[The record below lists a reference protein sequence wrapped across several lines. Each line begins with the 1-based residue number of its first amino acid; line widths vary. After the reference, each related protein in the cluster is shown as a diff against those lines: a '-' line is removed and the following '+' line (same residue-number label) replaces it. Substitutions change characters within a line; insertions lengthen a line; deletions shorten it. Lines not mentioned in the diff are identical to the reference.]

1 MERRTGFNAGVGRRR
16 NNPIYIVIFFFF
28 FFLSQRKFSDMREC
42 THRRST
48 SLSISTCLCS
58 MSYANFYECSFR
70 FHNDKLVLKSDF
82 AVQALSGL
90 SRIQYII
97 LDILKVIISS
107 SISQWYI
114 VTIGIFMNIL
124 HVCKNGENYHQN
136 ITLYLRIYFLF
147 SKGMQTF
154 FTQKWSRFFC

>member
-1 MERRTGFNAGVGRRR
+1 MAF
-16 NNPIYIVIFFFF
+16 FFFF

-48 SLSISTCLCS
+48 SLSIITCLCS
-58 MSYANFYECSFR
+58 MSYANFR

-124 HVCKNGENYHQN
+124 HVCNNGENYHQN

-147 SKGMQTF
+147 SNGMQTF
-154 FTQKWSRFFC
+154 FTQK

>member
-1 MERRTGFNAGVGRRR
+1 MAF
-16 NNPIYIVIFFFF
+16 FFFF

-48 SLSISTCLCS
+48 SLSIITCLCS
-58 MSYANFYECSFR
+58 MSYANFR

-147 SKGMQTF
+147 SNGMQTF
-154 FTQKWSRFFC
+154 FTQK